1 MDLCKQMIQASKD
14 IEDSKSEYQLVTNY
28 LTDIQILEDLT
39 DAERKPILECA
50 TQVAK
55 LEKQRTDFLKT
66 KRRLTDTQFAQM
78 QEEEE
83 NLPGVIR
90 RLKANEADLDAIKRN
105 MAYLEGKKLE
115 WSMQRSDSAKVQK
128 VTRTAACYLLAVF
141 ITLFAFVGI
150 LSWYLNRDLQLVFT
164 IMGFAAVGAGAFILI
179 RYQDS
184 TREIRQADVNRNQA
198 ITLENRVK
206 IRYVNTKNAVDFICE
221 KYHVRN
227 AKELEFLY
235 GQYQEEAREKETFR
249 KTSDDLDYYTQKNLP
264 GVIRR
269 LKANEADLDAIKRN
283 MAYLEGKKLE
293 WSMQRSDSAKV
304 QKVTRTAACYL
315 LAVFITLF
323 AFVGILSWYLNRD
336 LQLVFTIMGF
346 AAVGAGAFILIR
358 YQDSTREIRQADVNR
373 NQAITLENRVKIRYV
388 NTKNAVDFICEKYH
402 VRNAKELE
410 FLYGQYQEE
419 AREKDTFRK
428 TSDDLDYYTQ
438 NLLQYLT
445 RLRMYDTRVWLTHAN
460 ALVDSREMVE
470 LKHEL
475 LTRRQKLRARMEYS
489 VGSIHE
495 MKGEALKNMSKLGN
509 NAYQL
514 EQIIRKIEAM
524 NPVFK

>member
-1 MDLCKQMIQASKD
+1 MIFSNLFHRKKNKESETGSFSQYDQSEYAKLETKNIVKELNLSDAAQAKKYVVDLCKQMIQASKD

-90 RLKANEADLDAIKRN
+90 R
-105 MAYLEGKKLE
+105 
-115 WSMQRSDSAKVQK
+115 
-128 VTRTAACYLLAVF
+128 
-141 ITLFAFVGI
+141 
-150 LSWYLNRDLQLVFT
+150 
-164 IMGFAAVGAGAFILI
+164 
-179 RYQDS
+179 
-184 TREIRQADVNRNQA
+184 
-198 ITLENRVK
+198 
-206 IRYVNTKNAVDFICE
+206 
-221 KYHVRN
+221 
-227 AKELEFLY
+227 
-235 GQYQEEAREKETFR
+235 
-249 KTSDDLDYYTQKNLP
+249 
-264 GVIRR
+264 
-269 LKANEADLDAIKRN
+269 
-283 MAYLEGKKLE
+283 
-293 WSMQRSDSAKV
+293 
-304 QKVTRTAACYL
+304 L

>member
-1 MDLCKQMIQASKD
+1 MIFSNLFHRKKNKESETGSFSQYDQSEYAKLETKNIVKELNLSDAAQAKKYVVDLCKQMIQASKD

-227 AKELEFLY
+227 GKELEY
-235 GQYQEEAREKETFR
+235 IWECYMDAVKQKEKFEQN
-249 KTSDDLDYYTQKNLP
+249 SDDIDFFNNRM
-264 GVIRR
+264 IRELSAYR
-269 LKANEADLDAIKRN
+269 L
-283 MAYLEGKKLE
+283 Y
-293 WSMQRSDSAKV
+293 DS
-304 QKVTRTAACYL
+304 
-315 LAVFITLF
+315 
-323 AFVGILSWYLNRD
+323 
-336 LQLVFTIMGF
+336 
-346 AAVGAGAFILIR
+346 
-358 YQDSTREIRQADVNR
+358 
-373 NQAITLENRVKIRYV
+373 
-388 NTKNAVDFICEKYH
+388 
-402 VRNAKELE
+402 
-410 FLYGQYQEE
+410 
-419 AREKDTFRK
+419 
-428 TSDDLDYYTQ
+428 
-438 NLLQYLT
+438 
-445 RLRMYDTRVWLTHAN
+445 RVWIPQAA
-460 ALVDSREMVE
+460 ALIDHKEMVE
-470 LKHEL
+470 ITHNLVM
-475 LTRRQKLRARMEYS
+475 RRQKLRSRMEYNAGILKEQRTEVAKFMEEMPEMRPQIQDILDS
-489 VGSIHE
+489 VDRLS
-495 MKGEALKNMSKLGN
+495 
-509 NAYQL
+509 
-514 EQIIRKIEAM
+514 R
-524 NPVFK
+524 P

>member
-1 MDLCKQMIQASKD
+1 MIFSNLFHRKKNKESETGSFSQYDQSEYAKLETKNIVKELNLSDAAQAKKYVVDLCKQMIQASKD
-14 IEDSKSEYQLVTNY
+14 MEDSKSEYQLVTNY

-150 LSWYLNRDLQLVFT
+150 LFLVSEQGSASWFSPLWDLQS
-164 IMGFAAVGAGAFILI
+164 VGAGAFILI

-235 GQYQEEAREKETFR
+235 GQYQEEAREKE
-249 KTSDDLDYYTQKNLP
+249 
-264 GVIRR
+264 
-269 LKANEADLDAIKRN
+269 
-283 MAYLEGKKLE
+283 
-293 WSMQRSDSAKV
+293 
-304 QKVTRTAACYL
+304 
-315 LAVFITLF
+315 
-323 AFVGILSWYLNRD
+323 
-336 LQLVFTIMGF
+336 
-346 AAVGAGAFILIR
+346 
-358 YQDSTREIRQADVNR
+358 
-373 NQAITLENRVKIRYV
+373 
-388 NTKNAVDFICEKYH
+388 
-402 VRNAKELE
+402 
-410 FLYGQYQEE
+410 
-419 AREKDTFRK
+419 TFRK

>member
-1 MDLCKQMIQASKD
+1 MIFSNLFHRKKNKESETGSFSQYDQSEYAKLETKNIVKELNLSDAAQAKKYVVDLCKQMIQASKD

-206 IRYVNTKNAVDFICE
+206 IRSI
-221 KYHVRN
+221 
-227 AKELEFLY
+227 
-235 GQYQEEAREKETFR
+235 R
-249 KTSDDLDYYTQKNLP
+249 KTRWISSVKNIMSAMRKNWNFYMDS
-264 GVIRR
+264 IRR
-269 LKANEADLDAIKRN
+269 KR
-283 MAYLEGKKLE
+283 GKRKH
-293 WSMQRSDSAKV
+293 S
-304 QKVTRTAACYL
+304 
-315 LAVFITLF
+315 
-323 AFVGILSWYLNRD
+323 
-336 LQLVFTIMGF
+336 
-346 AAVGAGAFILIR
+346 
-358 YQDSTREIRQADVNR
+358 
-373 NQAITLENRVKIRYV
+373 VKPVMIW
-388 NTKNAVDFICEKYH
+388 I
-402 VRNAKELE
+402 
-410 FLYGQYQEE
+410 
-419 AREKDTFRK
+419 
-428 TSDDLDYYTQ
+428 
-438 NLLQYLT
+438 
-445 RLRMYDTRVWLTHAN
+445 
-460 ALVDSREMVE
+460 
-470 LKHEL
+470 
-475 LTRRQKLRARMEYS
+475 
-489 VGSIHE
+489 
-495 MKGEALKNMSKLGN
+495 
-509 NAYQL
+509 
-514 EQIIRKIEAM
+514 IIRRI
-524 NPVFK
+524 FCSI

>member
-1 MDLCKQMIQASKD
+1 MIFSNLFHRKKNKESETGSFSQYDQSEYAKLETKNIVKELNLSDAAQAKKYVVDLCKQMIQASKD

-198 ITLENRVK
+198 ITLENP
-206 IRYVNTKNAVDFICE
+206 VDFICE

-235 GQYQEEAREKETFR
+235 GQYQEEAREKE
-249 KTSDDLDYYTQKNLP
+249 
-264 GVIRR
+264 
-269 LKANEADLDAIKRN
+269 
-283 MAYLEGKKLE
+283 
-293 WSMQRSDSAKV
+293 
-304 QKVTRTAACYL
+304 
-315 LAVFITLF
+315 
-323 AFVGILSWYLNRD
+323 
-336 LQLVFTIMGF
+336 
-346 AAVGAGAFILIR
+346 
-358 YQDSTREIRQADVNR
+358 
-373 NQAITLENRVKIRYV
+373 
-388 NTKNAVDFICEKYH
+388 
-402 VRNAKELE
+402 
-410 FLYGQYQEE
+410 
-419 AREKDTFRK
+419 TFRK

>member
-1 MDLCKQMIQASKD
+1 MIFSNLFHRKKNKESETGSFSQYDQSEYAKLETKNIVKELNLSDAAQAKKYVVDLCKQMIQASKD

-90 RLKANEADLDAIKRN
+90 RLKANEAD
-105 MAYLEGKKLE
+105 LEGKKLE

-249 KTSDDLDYYTQKNLP
+249 KTSDDLDYYTQ
-264 GVIRR
+264 
-269 LKANEADLDAIKRN
+269 
-283 MAYLEGKKLE
+283 
-293 WSMQRSDSAKV
+293 
-304 QKVTRTAACYL
+304 
-315 LAVFITLF
+315 
-323 AFVGILSWYLNRD
+323 
-336 LQLVFTIMGF
+336 
-346 AAVGAGAFILIR
+346 
-358 YQDSTREIRQADVNR
+358 
-373 NQAITLENRVKIRYV
+373 
-388 NTKNAVDFICEKYH
+388 
-402 VRNAKELE
+402 
-410 FLYGQYQEE
+410 
-419 AREKDTFRK
+419 
-428 TSDDLDYYTQ
+428 

>member
-1 MDLCKQMIQASKD
+1 MIFSNLFHRKKNKESETGSFSQYDQSEYAKLETKNIVKELNLSDAAQAKKYVVDLCKQMIQASKD
-14 IEDSKSEYQLVTNY
+14 MEDSKSEYQLVTNY
-28 LTDIQILEDLT
+28 LTDIQILENLT

-141 ITLFAFVGI
+141 ITLFAFVGF
-150 LSWYLNRDLQLVFT
+150 VT
-164 IMGFAAVGAGAFILI
+164 VGAGAFILI

-235 GQYQEEAREKETFR
+235 GQYQEEAREKE
-249 KTSDDLDYYTQKNLP
+249 
-264 GVIRR
+264 
-269 LKANEADLDAIKRN
+269 
-283 MAYLEGKKLE
+283 
-293 WSMQRSDSAKV
+293 
-304 QKVTRTAACYL
+304 
-315 LAVFITLF
+315 
-323 AFVGILSWYLNRD
+323 
-336 LQLVFTIMGF
+336 
-346 AAVGAGAFILIR
+346 
-358 YQDSTREIRQADVNR
+358 
-373 NQAITLENRVKIRYV
+373 
-388 NTKNAVDFICEKYH
+388 
-402 VRNAKELE
+402 
-410 FLYGQYQEE
+410 
-419 AREKDTFRK
+419 TFRK

>member
-1 MDLCKQMIQASKD
+1 MIFSNLFHRKKNKESETGSFSQYDQSEYAKLETKNIVKELNLSDAAQAKKYVVDLCKQMIQASKD

-198 ITLENRVK
+198 ITLENRVRSAMS
-206 IRYVNTKNAVDFICE
+206 I
-221 KYHVRN
+221 
-227 AKELEFLY
+227 
-235 GQYQEEAREKETFR
+235 R
-249 KTSDDLDYYTQKNLP
+249 KTRWISSVKNIMSAMRKNWNFYMDS
-264 GVIRR
+264 IRR
-269 LKANEADLDAIKRN
+269 KR
-283 MAYLEGKKLE
+283 GKRKH
-293 WSMQRSDSAKV
+293 S
-304 QKVTRTAACYL
+304 
-315 LAVFITLF
+315 
-323 AFVGILSWYLNRD
+323 
-336 LQLVFTIMGF
+336 
-346 AAVGAGAFILIR
+346 
-358 YQDSTREIRQADVNR
+358 
-373 NQAITLENRVKIRYV
+373 VKPVMIW
-388 NTKNAVDFICEKYH
+388 I
-402 VRNAKELE
+402 
-410 FLYGQYQEE
+410 
-419 AREKDTFRK
+419 
-428 TSDDLDYYTQ
+428 
-438 NLLQYLT
+438 
-445 RLRMYDTRVWLTHAN
+445 
-460 ALVDSREMVE
+460 
-470 LKHEL
+470 
-475 LTRRQKLRARMEYS
+475 
-489 VGSIHE
+489 
-495 MKGEALKNMSKLGN
+495 
-509 NAYQL
+509 
-514 EQIIRKIEAM
+514 IIRRI
-524 NPVFK
+524 FCSI

>member
-1 MDLCKQMIQASKD
+1 MIFSNLFHRKKNKESETGSFSQYDQSEYAKLETKNIVKELNLSDAAQAKKYVVDLCKQMIQASKD

-235 GQYQEEAREKETFR
+235 GQ
-249 KTSDDLDYYTQKNLP
+249 
-264 GVIRR
+264 
-269 LKANEADLDAIKRN
+269 
-283 MAYLEGKKLE
+283 
-293 WSMQRSDSAKV
+293 
-304 QKVTRTAACYL
+304 
-315 LAVFITLF
+315 
-323 AFVGILSWYLNRD
+323 
-336 LQLVFTIMGF
+336 
-346 AAVGAGAFILIR
+346 
-358 YQDSTREIRQADVNR
+358 
-373 NQAITLENRVKIRYV
+373 
-388 NTKNAVDFICEKYH
+388 
-402 VRNAKELE
+402 
-410 FLYGQYQEE
+410 
-419 AREKDTFRK
+419 
-428 TSDDLDYYTQ
+428 

-489 VGSIHE
+489 AGSIHE

>member
-1 MDLCKQMIQASKD
+1 MIFSNLFHRKKNKESETGSFSQYDQSEYAKLETKNIVKELNLSDAAQAKKYVVDLCKQMIQASKD

-227 AKELEFLY
+227 AKELEFLF
-235 GQYQEEAREKETFR
+235 GQYH
-249 KTSDDLDYYTQKNLP
+249 TSAAVSDT
-264 GVIRR
+264 
-269 LKANEADLDAIKRN
+269 AE
-283 MAYLEGKKLE
+283 
-293 WSMQRSDSAKV
+293 DSAYNNPDHHWFYGMFPFPALPPDTVHIKIPV
-304 QKVTRTAACYL
+304 
-315 LAVFITLF
+315 
-323 AFVGILSWYLNRD
+323 LSHC
-336 LQLVFTIMGF
+336 G
-346 AAVGAGAFILIR
+346 
-358 YQDSTREIRQADVNR
+358 
-373 NQAITLENRVKIRYV
+373 
-388 NTKNAVDFICEKYH
+388 H
-402 VRNAKELE
+402 
-410 FLYGQYQEE
+410 
-419 AREKDTFRK
+419 
-428 TSDDLDYYTQ
+428 
-438 NLLQYLT
+438 
-445 RLRMYDTRVWLTHAN
+445 DTRVWLTHEN